1 VIKGGIRPT
10 AEGRSLSPWLVPNFL
25 KNFGLGPCTGR
36 YATKSGRPG
45 PTLGYTA
52 FCRALGLVGPT
63 ILFGKK
69 NVRAGSGLKSF
80 QTIGLGWGRARTVRA
95 EVGPG
100 RRKYTI
106 ASSLPIL
113 LSKAKVT
120 GLTSLRKDSTT
131 LIIEYLHLP
140 VAFERLIQESWVC
153 GYQNYTWG
161 RDKPS
166 FCVRRRVPKLE

>member
-10 AEGRSLSPWLVPNFL
+10 AEGRSLSPWLVPNFF

-36 YATKSGRPG
+36 YALG